1 MIDTPID
8 APIDVVGIGADGW
21 AGLSPRSRAAISDA
35 RTVVGSP
42 RQLALTPDAPGQA
55 RVPLPSPLRDG
66 LRRLLD
72 DVGDG
77 PVAVLAS
84 GDPLVFGIG
93 GTLIDL
99 LGADRVRVHPA
110 VSAVSLAAAELGW
123 TSDSFDVVRVAGD
136 PASLRRVLTAGR
148 RVLVLS
154 ADETSPAAV
163 ADLLIRAGLGS
174 SSLTVLSNLG
184 SPAQTR
190 LDTDAAAFAAA
201 PLLVARLNV
210 VALVLVGNT
219 GWSAVGGLPDEAFE
233 HHGQLTKRDARAS
246 ALARLAPV
254 PGQLLWDVGAGAG
267 SVAIEWARADPRCRA
282 VAIERDPARA
292 ARIVRNAAALGV
304 PGMRIVTGAAPV
316 ALTDLPAPDAVFV
329 GGGATID
336 GVIDTCW
343 EALMIGGRLVVHGVT
358 VETERLLIDRHARH
372 GGELIRLS
380 VERVEPLGSFRG
392 WAPARPIV
400 QWSGTKGSTG

>member
-1 MIDTPID
+1 MID

-21 AGLSPRSRAAISDA
+21 AGLSPRARAAIGGA

-42 RQLALTPDAPGQA
+42 RQLALLPDAPGQE

-66 LRRLLD
+66 LCRLLAA
-72 DVGDG
+72 VGDG
-77 PVAVLAS
+77 PVGVLAS

-99 LGADRVRVHPA
+99 LGSDRVRVHPA
-110 VSAVSLAAAELGW
+110 VSSVSLAAAELGW
-123 TSDSFDVVRVAGD
+123 ASDAFDVVRVTGD

-154 ADETSPAAV
+154 ADETTPDAV
-163 ADLLIRAGLGS
+163 ADLLVRAGFGGS
-174 SSLTVLSNLG
+174 TLTVLSDLG
-184 SPAQTR
+184 SLAQTR

-210 VALVLVGNT
+210 VALTLVGRT

-233 HHGQLTKRDARAS
+233 HDGQLTKRDARAS

-267 SVAIEWARADPRCRA
+267 SVAIEWARADPRCRS

-292 ARIVRNAAALGV
+292 ARIARNASALGV
-304 PGMRIVTGAAPV
+304 PGLRVVNGVAPAAL
-316 ALTDLPAPDAVFV
+316 AGLPEPDAVFV
-329 GGGATID
+329 GGGATVH

-358 VETERLLIDRHARH
+358 VETERLLIDRHARL

-400 QWSGTKGSTG
+400 QWSVMKGSTG